1 MAKSSDELLEEL
13 NDQQAAFANFYL
25 DLNNGTAAAIKAGY
39 AESGAHVTASRLLRN
54 AKVAAYMKAMKE
66 ERREAVMNR
75 LANMAADAITE
86 MYDLAMNGESEKV
99 RVSALKD
106 ILDRSGYK
114 PVEKRET
121 QLGMDAEIRFGFIDP
136 TINKDDEE

>member
-13 NDQQAAFANFYL
+13 TERQYKFVQFYL

-39 AESGAHVTASRLLRN
+39 AESGAHVEASRMLRN
-54 AKVAAYMKAMKE
+54 PKIAAALKAIKE

-75 LANMAADAITE
+75 LANMAAEAVTE
-86 MYDLAMNGESEKV
+86 LYEIAMNSESDKV
-99 RVSALKD
+99 RVAALKD

-121 QLGMDAEIRFGFIDP
+121 QIGMDAEIRFGFKDP
-136 TINKDDEE
+136 TANTEE